1 MSVVDLLYLVDDR
14 YYASRRLYCSQTHS
28 PMQYLHALSV
38 LNCELLSIPSRLQRS
53 HMGDV
58 LPAKAQP
65 CQMRFHSL
73 LVPSIMSVGEQALED
88 DPGVAPFVCG
98 FTVGDDALAPGGQEW
113 FRLMADEE
121 ICSGGTFFTMISMLG
136 ELYLVLHNTLYTTP
150 DLTDFSPSLSK
161 P

>member
-1 MSVVDLLYLVDDR
+1 
-14 YYASRRLYCSQTHS
+14 
-28 PMQYLHALSV
+28 MQYLHASCV
-38 LNCELLSIPSRLQRS
+38 LNCELQSIPSRLQRS

-73 LVPSIMSVGEQALED
+73 LVSSIMSVGEQALED
-88 DPGVAPFVCG
+88 DPGVAPFLCG
-98 FTVGDDALAPGGQEW
+98 FTVGDDTLAPGGQEW
-113 FRLMADEE
+113 FTLTADEE

-136 ELYLVLHNTLYTTP
+136 KLYLVLHNTLHTTP
-150 DLTDFSPSLSK
+150 DLTDFLTGLSI